1 MQVEIIGLKENQEEP
16 SRWIIQQAPTPMILV
31 ANTYKWALGPWEVHL
46 LSLPGLRQM
55 SFVQTHG

>member
-31 ANTYKWALGPWEVHL
+31 ANTYKWEPGPWEVHL
-46 LSLPGLRQM
+46 LLLPG
-55 SFVQTHG
+55 